1 MRAVQIDRFDEP
13 SEVVK
18 VVKIPVAPLAAD
30 EIRVQIETA
39 GINPSA
45 GPNLP
50 NRLLRATLPHRQF
63 VRRSRVV
70 ASLIS
75 KQIQIIFKTVGM
87 GVLCG
92 LP

>member
-75 KQIQIIFKTVGM
+75 K
-87 GVLCG
+87 
-92 LP
+92 